1 MQQATSLIKIHIL
14 LKDNLTKVFL
24 ILNGNSLNNSKN
36 SQGETKEDL
45 GATIITTSEVI
56 TIKDSVVK
64 EDLEVKEDSV
74 ETLEAMVAI
83 MEALEGKGST
93 ITPTMEAKAIIIITK
108 INMSQTLTKVHQHQ
122 TMVPR
127 TLLPLK

>member
-1 MQQATSLIKIHIL
+1 M
-14 LKDNLTKVFL
+14 
-24 ILNGNSLNNSKN
+24 
-36 SQGETKEDL
+36 

-56 TIKDSVVK
+56 TIKVSVVK

-108 INMSQTLTKVHQHQ
+108 INMIQTLTKVHQH
-122 TMVPR
+122 
-127 TLLPLK
+127 

>member
-1 MQQATSLIKIHIL
+1 M
-14 LKDNLTKVFL
+14 
-24 ILNGNSLNNSKN
+24 
-36 SQGETKEDL
+36 

-108 INMSQTLTKVHQHQ
+108 INMSQTLTKVHQH
-122 TMVPR
+122 
-127 TLLPLK
+127 

>member
-1 MQQATSLIKIHIL
+1 M
-14 LKDNLTKVFL
+14 
-24 ILNGNSLNNSKN
+24 
-36 SQGETKEDL
+36 

-56 TIKDSVVK
+56 TIKVSVVK

-108 INMSQTLTKVHQHQ
+108 INMIQTLTKVHRH
-122 TMVPR
+122 
-127 TLLPLK
+127 

>member
-1 MQQATSLIKIHIL
+1 
-14 LKDNLTKVFL
+14 
-24 ILNGNSLNNSKN
+24 
-36 SQGETKEDL
+36 L

-56 TIKDSVVK
+56 TIKVSVVK

-83 MEALEGKGST
+83 MEALEGKGLT

-108 INMSQTLTKVHQHQ
+108 INMSQTLTKVHQH
-122 TMVPR
+122 
-127 TLLPLK
+127 

>member
-1 MQQATSLIKIHIL
+1 M
-14 LKDNLTKVFL
+14 
-24 ILNGNSLNNSKN
+24 
-36 SQGETKEDL
+36 

-56 TIKDSVVK
+56 TIKVSVVK

-108 INMSQTLTKVHQHQ
+108 INMSQTLTKVHRH
-122 TMVPR
+122 
-127 TLLPLK
+127 

>member
-1 MQQATSLIKIHIL
+1 M
-14 LKDNLTKVFL
+14 
-24 ILNGNSLNNSKN
+24 
-36 SQGETKEDL
+36 

-56 TIKDSVVK
+56 TIKVSVVK

-93 ITPTMEAKAIIIITK
+93 ITQTMEAKAIIIITK
-108 INMSQTLTKVHQHQ
+108 INMSQTLTKVHQH
-122 TMVPR
+122 
-127 TLLPLK
+127 